1 MQQYHLL
8 LAIPKL
14 WILLTFKTVSGQ
26 LLRRS
31 MTDI

>member
-14 WILLTFKTVSGQ
+14 WILLIFNTVSGET
-26 LLRRS
+26 
-31 MTDI
+31 TDEIND